1 MSVLIQTTEN
11 NRPVVMQ
18 YRLIHLE
25 ETDESAPALMHAL
38 KSKLEEDGLWDIT
51 KEKLVGLI
59 TGKHQQNP
67 FKNAV

>member
-1 MSVLIQTTEN
+1 M
-11 NRPVVMQ
+11 

-25 ETDESAPALMHAL
+25 ETDESAPALLRAL

-59 TGKHQQNP
+59 TGKSITL
-67 FKNAV
+67 

>member
-11 NRPVVMQ
+11 NRPIVLL

-25 ETDESAPALMHAL
+25 ETDESAPALLRAL

-51 KEKLVGLI
+51 KDKLVALI
-59 TGKHQQNP
+59 TGNSITQ
-67 FKNAV
+67 